1 MERVC
6 LIQGTLDGITRMHNY
21 IMDRMLEKPECLGPL
36 GTGQLKITGSGLN
49 PNVTESSG
57 ISSTTAVATASG
69 VGQME
74 LHPGPSWS
82 TVSGNRLPWERHQQV
97 KILVP
102 NCTAGLVIGKLGSY
116 VKEIKDRTGAFIQ
129 ISQKSKEINLPER
142 CITIAG
148 EPYQCRAAVA
158 LVLAKIAEDPQS
170 TSCPTISYSGFQG
183 PVASAYP
190 TGSPFAFVSNPAST
204 RFPTVTAAQSSGR
217 QMTDISYPSA
227 GSNYVPVPDP
237 YMSPVFQ
244 AALLQ
249 AGLALAL
256 NQRGPYYHPQATA
269 HPRFVACSTSQQP
282 TGSTGPT
289 TFTHAGLVQ
298 PQTNVE
304 YHQTTSAPT
313 GGSPL
318 AAGAGGGAGGGGGGG
333 GGDLNMYAMLNQP
346 GAAHFFN
353 PSGAHAGLWAGCE
366 GGWSGVTDAHANPA
380 SFGTVQPGGP
390 TVPPSAAAYEQTYPT
405 ALNFAYYP
413 ATQSILTPIASRHP
427 SETYRPSTDLY
438 SASPYTPGLSIPF
451 HTPPGLNATSPTGV
465 TPLASIYPGLYSHL
479 AQVGTEFAPMPPPPT
494 AKVTTLTAQQS
505 AMPLSE
511 LLGSLQLGGHS
522 YTELSGQDASSLF
535 STLTPH
541 HAGFFSVSNYPTGT
555 VLPSPT
561 GRGSSVLSGI
571 PFIEPIVQSTGP
583 PPAHLGVVPVDFP
596 PGSVCLMGDP
606 RSVVSTS
613 ADRPSTSSGGSTL
626 TDLSSSVHVRRRPD
640 HALEPPVISDT
651 DLKDSQPSS
660 AFVTR
665 LSSCYDSPPA
675 TSISP
680 IATLLD
686 PVSASSPTSDSHL
699 DDSDQ
704 TTSFGS
710 PSDRTNHS
718 HCSEPIPTDAS
729 SSHTHFP
736 VVNTEAGNYD
746 PSLSVTSAGIR
757 EGHVKTGKPGPRKPI
772 ANGQTTTTTQPAA
785 NGVQK

>member
-1 MERVC
+1 MQEDERRGEREPDKPTPVAHTYRKRNDAIHMKILVPSGAVGAIIGKGGESIAQVQWETGARIKLSKPSDFYPGTMERVC

-36 GTGQLKITGSGLN
+36 GTSQLKVAGSGLN

-57 ISSTTAVATASG
+57 TSGTTVAATVSG

-82 TVSGNRLPWERHQQV
+82 TVSGNRLPWERHQQPDFDRCSLHSRTLSILNVRIFSVCARSIVRPLTQPIACPLSLPIPSVLLRFLLRWPSSPPTTQV

-204 RFPTVTAAQSSGR
+204 RFPSVTAAQSSGR
-217 QMTDISYPSA
+217 QMADINYPSA

-256 NQRGPYYHPQATA
+256 NQRGPYYHPQVTA
-269 HPRFVACSTSQQP
+269 HPRFVACSSSQQQA
-282 TGSTGPT
+282 GSTGPT
-289 TFTHAGLVQ
+289 TFTHAGVVQ

-318 AAGAGGGAGGGGGGG
+318 AAGGGVGGGGGGGG
-333 GGDLNMYAMLNQP
+333 GGDLSMYAMLNQP
-346 GAAHFFN
+346 GATHFFN

-366 GGWSGVTDAHANPA
+366 GGWSGVTDAHTNPA
-380 SFGTVQPGGP
+380 SFGAVQPGGS

-465 TPLASIYPGLYSHL
+465 APLASIYPGLYSHL
-479 AQVGTEFAPMPPPPT
+479 AQVGAEFAPMPPPPT

-522 YTELSGQDASSLF
+522 YADLSGQDASSLF

-583 PPAHLGVVPVDFP
+583 PPAHLGVVPVDFS
-596 PGSVCLMGDP
+596 PGSICLMGML
-606 RSVVSTS
+606 
-613 ADRPSTSSGGSTL
+613 TSSSTTPFSCL
-626 TDLSSSVHVRRRPD
+626 T
-640 HALEPPVISDT
+640 
-651 DLKDSQPSS
+651 
-660 AFVTR
+660 
-665 LSSCYDSPPA
+665 
-675 TSISP
+675 
-680 IATLLD
+680 
-686 PVSASSPTSDSHL
+686 
-699 DDSDQ
+699 
-704 TTSFGS
+704 
-710 PSDRTNHS
+710 
-718 HCSEPIPTDAS
+718 
-729 SSHTHFP
+729 
-736 VVNTEAGNYD
+736 
-746 PSLSVTSAGIR
+746 
-757 EGHVKTGKPGPRKPI
+757 
-772 ANGQTTTTTQPAA
+772 
-785 NGVQK
+785 